1 MGYKVSDYFNSHGGF
16 RSRDIEK
23 AKLYELIVSEKET
36 SRKKL
41 NQRLQLRPNNVSEAI
56 QQLLDD
62 GLIIEDNSQK
72 ATGRGRPEVIIK
84 PNPERLVTIVLWV
97 ISSTLH
103 AALIDMEGN
112 RLWQFEEFLHQDTD
126 NTQFLNA
133 VIKMVTELQYCISKR
148 QTLIG
153 IGIALPGGISSN
165 GMKWC
170 FNSRWNRIVNL
181 DFLNLTM
188 RFKVPVRLFRLLDS
202 QLYALTAQNSSLSDS
217 SVLLVHW
224 GYGIGATFSI
234 HGEIPKSATGSITEI
249 GHVKVDRSESA
260 KLCRCG
266 EKGCLETVSSLRD
279 LKSEIETLVGFSLT
293 EDENELSTIL
303 ENCDLSSSKAFRNAI
318 EYLADVLESTYRI
331 LFSDKIIIYGPFLR
345 NQWVISTLVES
356 IRRKIPDFARESVD
370 IEIMTDS
377 LDSLIATGCTYG
389 FLGSKLQEMLV
400 FYGNANY

>member
-1 MGYKVSDYFNSHGGF
+1 MGYTVSDFYAAFGGF
-16 RSRDIEK
+16 KSRDIEK

-97 ISSTLH
+97 ISNSLY
-103 AALIDMEGN
+103 AALIDMDGS
-112 RLWQFEEFLHQDTD
+112 RLWQFEEFLQQDAD

-133 VIKMVTELQYCISKR
+133 VVKMVTQLQYCISKK

-153 IGIALPGGISSN
+153 IGIALPGAISSN
-165 GMKWC
+165 SMKWS

-181 DFLNLTM
+181 DFSNLSM
-188 RFKVPVRLFRLLDS
+188 RFKVPVKLFRILDS
-202 QLYALTAQNSSLSDS
+202 QLYALTAQNNSLSDS
-217 SVLLVHW
+217 STLLVHW
-224 GYGIGATFSI
+224 GYGIGASFSI
-234 HGEIPKSATGSITEI
+234 KGEIPKSTTGSITEV
-249 GHVKVDRSESA
+249 GHVKVDRSADA

-266 EKGCLETVSSLRD
+266 ERGCLETVSSLWA
-279 LKSEIETLVGFSLT
+279 LKSEMESVLGFELT
-293 EDENELSTIL
+293 EDENELSSVL
-303 ENCDLSSSKAFRNAI
+303 ENCDLYGIEALRNAI
-318 EYLADVLESTYRI
+318 ECLTDVLDSTYRI
-331 LFSDKIIIYGPFLR
+331 LYFDKIIIYGPFLK
-345 NQWVISTLVES
+345 NQWVIRTFVES
-356 IRRKIPDFARESVD
+356 IRRKIPDYARASLD
-370 IEIMTDS
+370 IDIMTDN

-389 FLGSKLQEMLV
+389 FLMSKLQEMLV
-400 FYGNANY
+400 FYGNAN

>member
-1 MGYKVSDYFNSHGGF
+1 MGYKVSDYYATHGGF
-16 RSRDIEK
+16 KSRDMEK

-72 ATGRGRPEVIIK
+72 ATGRGRPEVMIK

-97 ISSTLH
+97 ISNSLC

-112 RLWQFEEFLHQDTD
+112 RLWQFEEFIPQDAD
-126 NTQFLNA
+126 NTQFMNA
-133 VIKMVTELQYCISKR
+133 VIKMVTELQYCISKK
-148 QTLIG
+148 QSLIG
-153 IGIALPGGISSN
+153 IGISLPGGISSN
-165 GMKWC
+165 GMKWNM
-170 FNSRWNRIVNL
+170 NSRWNRIVNL
-181 DFLNLTM
+181 DFSNLST

-202 QLYALTAQNSSLSDS
+202 QLHALNAQNSSLSDS

-224 GYGIGATFSI
+224 GYGIGATFSV

-249 GHVKVDRSESA
+249 GHVKVDRSPDA
-260 KLCRCG
+260 KACSCG
-266 EKGCLETVSSLRD
+266 DMGCLETVSSVRA
-279 LKSEIETLVGFSLT
+279 LKPEIERIVGFGIS
-293 EDENELSTIL
+293 EDEEELGSVL
-303 ENCDLSSSKAFRNAI
+303 ENCDLSGSDAIRKAI
-318 EYLADVLESTYRI
+318 ESISDVLDSTYRI
-331 LFSDKIIIYGPFLR
+331 LFSDKIIVYGPFLR
-345 NQWVISTLVES
+345 NQWVVRTFVES
-356 IRRKIPDFARESVD
+356 LRRKIPEYARSSVD

-377 LDSLIATGCTYG
+377 LESLVATGCTYG
-389 FLGSKLQEMLV
+389 FFRSKLQELLV